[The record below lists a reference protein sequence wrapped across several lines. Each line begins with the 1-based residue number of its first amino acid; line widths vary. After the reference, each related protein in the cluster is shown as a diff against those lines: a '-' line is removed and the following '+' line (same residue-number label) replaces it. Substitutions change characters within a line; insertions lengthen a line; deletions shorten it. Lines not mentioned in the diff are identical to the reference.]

1 MVGAGKRKK
10 NSPCNI
16 CGKYIQAN
24 VKTVCCD
31 VDDNWVH
38 IKVYLQVNMLNCAR
52 TITISL
58 SFATKLKASLSFA
71 RKLKATFL
79 GVSTYALAGFNMGGT
94 QYWDKIQYVTMMA
107 KIALAIIV
115 STTIH
120 STSLRL
126 A

>member
-1 MVGAGKRKK
+1 M
-10 NSPCNI
+10 
-16 CGKYIQAN
+16 
-24 VKTVCCD
+24 
-31 VDDNWVH
+31 
-38 IKVYLQVNMLNCAR
+38 MNCAR

-71 RKLKATFL
+71 RKLKATSL
-79 GVSTYALAGFNMGGT
+79 GDSTYALAGFNMGGT

-120 STSLRL
+120 SASLNL
-126 A
+126 NPDLIISMAL